1 MAFELASDM
10 PPRGNLHG
18 VIAQPV
24 SLPRHGTKY
33 NTQPDLTGIFT
44 MANVLVP
51 PYSRAIFPNQI
62 AAGSC
67 NWTGCFNY
75 LHINYPHVPSVHS
88 AQSG

>member
-10 PPRGNLHG
+10 PPRGNLYG

-44 MANVLVP
+44 MANVLAP
-51 PYSRAIFPNQI
+51 LFPRGLSQSNSSRFMQLDRL
-62 AAGSC
+62 
-67 NWTGCFNY
+67 F
-75 LHINYPHVPSVHS
+75 
-88 AQSG
+88 